1 MITGGYYEPF
11 ETINN
16 TLKYK
21 QLIQTYKD
29 KQPILIEKFIEAYV
43 LYNKDNTYNEY
54 LQTYKTSKQNL
65 DNQNA
70 EMFSTINT
78 LENNINKLNM
88 EIQSMDTTITSSL
101 GANTNIAKKIINLD
115 SINNSSQILIDNSK
129 EMYKDQYI
137 NNITQI
143 LGICLLSYFLF
154 SIFKKP
160 KIT

>member
-1 MITGGYYEPF
+1 MITGGCYEPF
-11 ETINN
+11 ETINTTN
-16 TLKYK
+16 YI

-29 KQPILIEKFIEAYV
+29 KQPGLISNFISAYV
-43 LYNKDNTYNEY
+43 LYNKDKTYNEY

-70 EMFSTINT
+70 EMFASINT
-78 LENNINKLNM
+78 LETNINKLNM

-101 GANTNIAKKIINLD
+101 GANTQIAKKISNLD
-115 SINNSSQILIDNSK
+115 SSNNSSQILIDNSK
-129 EMYKDQYI
+129 ELYKDQYI
-137 NNITQI
+137 NNISQL
-143 LGICLLSYFLF
+143 LGICLLSFFIF